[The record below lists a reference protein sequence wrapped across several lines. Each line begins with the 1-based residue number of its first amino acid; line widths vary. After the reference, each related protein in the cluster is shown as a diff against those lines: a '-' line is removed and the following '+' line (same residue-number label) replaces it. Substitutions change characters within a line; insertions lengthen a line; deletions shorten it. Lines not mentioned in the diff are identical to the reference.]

1 MPHIITIGREFGSG
15 GREVGRRLAERL
27 GYAYYDDEIINELI
41 RNTNYSKEYLEEVSE
56 KDPVPLF
63 PIRYGSTLNPTP
75 DAGVSMALDVLSE
88 QAKIMRE
95 LALKSDCIIIGR
107 AADYLLRDL
116 HPYRIFVF
124 ATLESR
130 LARTKGREKSGK
142 SDKELLKSIKRG
154 RIGAIGPITICSSTP
169 PSPTS
174 NGSLTSSPTSSKGK
188 RKRRKR
194 PKPNP
199 SSQKGNRRSLGGF
212 CCPLI

>member
-142 SDKELLKSIKRG
+142 SDKELLKS
-154 RIGAIGPITICSSTP
+154 
-169 PSPTS
+169 
-174 NGSLTSSPTSSKGK
+174 
-188 RKRRKR
+188 RKRIDKQRKKYYR
-194 PKPNP
+194 FVTGKDWGDWTNYDLLVNT
-199 SSQKGNRRSLGGF
+199 SFSDIKWVVDFIAHLFERQKQEKETAKAKSK
-212 CCPLI
+212 